1 MPDVRERPESV
12 RKMKWKP
19 GPKVRPGGAAARA
32 WNRPWRCPWR
42 TLLQTP
48 GYRRFNRRRSGLD
61 EFSHVLKLLKHGFA
75 IDIQNLSQFVYAW
88 FRH

>member
-1 MPDVRERPESV
+1 MCRGRRCLTCGSG
-12 RKMKWKP
+12 R
-19 GPKVRPGGAAARA
+19 GRRCGRAALLHGLGIALGVVLGEL
-32 WNRPWRCPWR
+32 C
-42 TLLQTP
+42 LQTP

>member
-19 GPKVRPGGAAARA
+19 GPKVRPGGGLGIALGVVLGEL
-32 WNRPWRCPWR
+32 C
-42 TLLQTP
+42 LQTP